1 MVLKLFSKLGK
12 RMDEHSENFNKE
24 REYKKEYQT
33 EDITLKHTITEL
45 KNILERFKNKLDK
58 AEEQISKL

>member
-1 MVLKLFSKLGK
+1 MNIVRTST
-12 RMDEHSENFNKE
+12 
-24 REYKKEYQT
+24 KKENIKKYQT